1 VSVSG
6 NGAGWPEV
14 ELGDLL
20 TRIEA
25 GQNFKC
31 EGRPPTD
38 QEVGIVKV
46 SAVTWGEY
54 DEEETKTVTDGE
66 RVAPKLFVQR
76 GDFLFSRANTIQ
88 LVGACV
94 IARQVTKRIM
104 LSDKILRFHFRGVD
118 PAWVLYFLRSL
129 RGRRQI
135 ESLATGNQESMRN
148 IGQERIRS
156 ITLPLPSEREQRL
169 VLAEVEKQLTRIDA
183 GVAALTRVQANLK
196 RYRASVLKAAC
207 EGRLVPTED
216 ELARRESRDYEPASV
231 LLQRILKERRHHW
244 EASELAKLK
253 AKGKRATDDRW
264 KAKYREPN
272 PPDMAALP
280 ELPAGWCWANIGQLA
295 DVGTGATPK
304 RGHAA
309 YYEGGTIPWVTSS
322 VVNQH
327 SVASA
332 TEFVT
337 QLALRDTNLT
347 VYPPGTLL
355 LAMYGEGKTRGRV
368 SELAIAAATNQALA
382 ALEFRGA
389 ALECKPFARLRLEA
403 HYLDLRLAA
412 SGGVQPNINLEIVRA
427 IAVPLPPSVERD
439 RIEEEVGR
447 RMSLVDGLGE
457 CARRNLVRAGNVRNA
472 ILNAAFAGKLTSVA
486 TLPRS
491 NPTSKASE
499 RVALRSTPNTN
510 VELADA

>member
-1 VSVSG
+1 MTELPNGWTWMRLRELAVLKGGITKG
-6 NGAGWPEV
+6 NKRSRTSPTRLVPYLRVANVQRGFLDLEKVKEIEADETEINTLQLRPGDVLFNEGGDRDKLGRGWIWNGELPICIHQNHVFRARIRDGLLLPKLLSWYGNSLGQSYFLEHGKQTTNLASINLTL
-14 ELGDLL
+14 LGDLPVPVPPL
-20 TRIEA
+20 DQQAPLVAEIET
-25 GQNFKC
+25 Q
-31 EGRPPTD
+31 T
-38 QEVGIVKV
+38 
-46 SAVTWGEY
+46 S
-54 DEEETKTVTDGE
+54 
-66 RVAPKLFVQR
+66 
-76 GDFLFSRANTIQ
+76 
-88 LVGACV
+88 
-94 IARQVTKRIM
+94 
-104 LSDKILRFHFRGVD
+104 
-118 PAWVLYFLRSL
+118 
-129 RGRRQI
+129 
-135 ESLATGNQESMRN
+135 
-148 IGQERIRS
+148 
-156 ITLPLPSEREQRL
+156 
-169 VLAEVEKQLTRIDA
+169 RIDA
-183 GVAALTRVQANLK
+183 GVAALKRVQANLK

-207 EGRLVPTED
+207 EGHLVPTEAD
-216 ELARRESRDYEPASV
+216 LARRESRDYEPASV

-253 AKGKRATDDRW
+253 AKGKPPTDDQWR
-264 KAKYREPN
+264 AKYREPN

-280 ELPAGWCWANIGQLA
+280 ELPAGWCWTNIGQLA

-337 QLALRDTNLT
+337 ELALRETNLT

-427 IAVPLPPSVERD
+427 IAVPLPPSVERG

-447 RMSLVDGLGE
+447 RLSLVDGLGE

-472 ILNAAFAGKLTSVA
+472 ILNAAFAGKLTPVA
-486 TLPRS
+486 TPPRS
-491 NPTSKASE
+491 NPTLKASE

-510 VELADA
+510 AELTDA